1 MKKRSKLAML
11 AISVGV
17 ALGYKK
23 KIEGPEPSWF
33 RAIQEQDLK
42 TIKKYIAR
50 GQNIH
55 ATNRRGRTALMM
67 ATYNHHVELAA
78 LLIEAGASVNQQDDM
93 KNSPYLYAAAEGY
106 VDILRLMKGKIDPTV
121 TNRYGG
127 IGLIPACERGSV
139 EAVEWILNNTTSNI
153 DHINNLGWTPLL
165 AAIILG
171 DGSSHYQRI
180 VELLLSSGANP
191 NIADKDGVT
200 PLEHAEKSSYAEIS
214 KILQFRH
221 KSL

>member
-1 MKKRSKLAML
+1 MKKRNKLAML

-23 KIEGPEPSWF
+23 QKEGPEPTWF
-33 RAIQEQDLK
+33 RAIQDQDLK
-42 TIKKYIAR
+42 AVKKYIAR

-78 LLIEAGASVNQQDDM
+78 LLIDAGANVNQQDDM
-93 KNSPYLYAAAEGY
+93 ENSPYLYAAAEGY
-106 VDILRLMKGKIDPTV
+106 VDILKLMKGKIDPHV

-139 EAVEWILNNTTSNI
+139 ETVEWILNNTASNI
-153 DHINNLGWTPLL
+153 DHINHLGWTALL
-165 AAIILG
+165 EAIILG
-171 DGSSHYQRI
+171 DGSANYKRI
-180 VELLLSSGANP
+180 VALLLDAGANP

-200 PLEHAEKSSYAEIS
+200 PLEHAEKSGYSEIS
-214 KILQFRH
+214 KLLQRH
-221 KSL
+221 HKTL